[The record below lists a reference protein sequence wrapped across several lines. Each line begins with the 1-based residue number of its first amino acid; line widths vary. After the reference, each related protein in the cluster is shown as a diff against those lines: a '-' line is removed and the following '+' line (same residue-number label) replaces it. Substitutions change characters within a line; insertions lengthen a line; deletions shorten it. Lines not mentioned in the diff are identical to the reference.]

1 MTPNKKKTNRR
12 APAAAPVYIID
23 GARTPFLK
31 VRGKPGPFTPVD
43 LAVLCG
49 RPLLLRQDVPMAAF
63 DQVILGCVN
72 VLANEMNPARIAALR
87 LGMGET
93 MRAFTVQI
101 NCGSGMQ
108 SIDTGWR
115 LIREGARDL
124 VLAGGTES
132 LSHAPLQ
139 LKPDA
144 VEWLAG
150 MRTADSL
157 MERAQQ
163 LIELRADYF
172 KPELAL
178 RSGLNDPVVGLSMG
192 ETAEVL
198 AHLFGVTR
206 EEADQ
211 YAVISHKRL
220 ARAQEEGFLSEEV
233 VPIISS
239 DGQLFEHDDGVR
251 PDSSIEALAKL
262 EPVFE
267 RPFGQVTAGNSS
279 QVTDGASWVILA
291 SETAVEK
298 YRLTP
303 KAVIVDSAWSA
314 LDPAIMGLTPVL
326 AMTELLQRHDLN
338 REDIA
343 LWELNEA
350 FAAQVLSCLRALA
363 DDDFCH
369 RFLDL
374 EQAPGAIDQATL
386 NVDGGAISVGH
397 PVGTSGNR
405 IVLHLVNAMA
415 REKAKRGI
423 ASECIGGG
431 QAGAMLLETV

>member
-178 RSGLNDPVVGLSMG
+178 RSGL
-192 ETAEVL
+192 
-198 AHLFGVTR
+198 
-206 EEADQ
+206 
-211 YAVISHKRL
+211 
-220 ARAQEEGFLSEEV
+220 
-233 VPIISS
+233 
-239 DGQLFEHDDGVR
+239 
-251 PDSSIEALAKL
+251 
-262 EPVFE
+262 
-267 RPFGQVTAGNSS
+267 
-279 QVTDGASWVILA
+279 
-291 SETAVEK
+291 
-298 YRLTP
+298 
-303 KAVIVDSAWSA
+303 
-314 LDPAIMGLTPVL
+314 
-326 AMTELLQRHDLN
+326 
-338 REDIA
+338 
-343 LWELNEA
+343 
-350 FAAQVLSCLRALA
+350 
-363 DDDFCH
+363 
-369 RFLDL
+369 
-374 EQAPGAIDQATL
+374 
-386 NVDGGAISVGH
+386 
-397 PVGTSGNR
+397 
-405 IVLHLVNAMA
+405 
-415 REKAKRGI
+415 
-423 ASECIGGG
+423 
-431 QAGAMLLETV
+431 